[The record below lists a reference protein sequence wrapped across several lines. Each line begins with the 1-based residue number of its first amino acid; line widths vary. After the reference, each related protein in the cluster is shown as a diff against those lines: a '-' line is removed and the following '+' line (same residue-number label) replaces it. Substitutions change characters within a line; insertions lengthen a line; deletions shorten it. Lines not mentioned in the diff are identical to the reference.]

1 MTKYI
6 VSYRS
11 IVPLGHMG
19 EHLSVTIFKHTMNGN
34 FVLYWSIF
42 PLIFDYLLLNML
54 HLTQSKVR
62 FIFQAKEKLVFF
74 DMFWSVKKSRSG
86 LQ

>member
-11 IVPLGHMG
+11 IVPLGPTG
-19 EHLSVTIFKHTMNGN
+19 EHLAVTIFKHTMNGN

-42 PLIFDYLLLNML
+42 PLIFDYLLINMF
-54 HLTQSKVR
+54 HPTQSKVH
-62 FIFQAKEKLVFF
+62 FIFQAKEKLVFLDAF
-74 DMFWSVKKSRSG
+74 VRKKIEIRIT
-86 LQ
+86 

>member
-11 IVPLGHMG
+11 IVSLGPMG
-19 EHLSVTIFKHTMNGN
+19 EHLAVTIFKHTMNGN

-54 HLTQSKVR
+54 HLTQFDVH

-74 DMFWSVKKSRSG
+74 GCFG
-86 LQ
+86 P

>member
-11 IVPLGHMG
+11 IVPLGPMW
-19 EHLSVTIFKHTMNGN
+19 EHLSVTIFKHSMNGN
-34 FVLYWSIF
+34 FVLYWSIL

-54 HLTQSKVR
+54 HLTQSKVH

-74 DMFWSVKKSRSG
+74 DVFG
-86 LQ
+86 P

>member
-11 IVPLGHMG
+11 NVPLGPLE
-19 EHLSVTIFKHTMNGN
+19 EHLAVTIFKHTMNGN

-54 HLTQSKVR
+54 HLTQSKVH

-74 DMFWSVKKSRSG
+74 GCFG
-86 LQ
+86 P

>member
-1 MTKYI
+1 M
-6 VSYRS
+6 R
-11 IVPLGHMG
+11 

-42 PLIFDYLLLNML
+42 HLIFDYLLLNML
-54 HLTQSKVR
+54 HLTQSKVH

-74 DMFWSVKKSRSG
+74 DVVRKKVEIRITIMKTKVEIAHVSY
-86 LQ
+86 